1 MSEGSS
7 TSYSDAGV
15 QTSNGEPFTDVCVC
29 SNACDNDA
37 VCSAEDYLE
46 GAEPRGTFSALPH
59 MPSDPAMANAG
70 PVAIL
75 PASPPDNPSLL
86 PNTSRARRSK
96 LPPLKALPGGSQKL
110 LAVGLLSPTSEAMR
124 TKNSREGDG
133 HPKADGVDQE
143 QLDQE
148 PLPDD
153 YVRQGA
159 EPGEPAHRK
168 SNGCG
173 DAPNNG
179 CADATKKCAPD
190 VHGGTEVSHIPSHQ
204 PGSSG
209 ARHEKCNSLRSIL
222 ARRRRRK
229 NAGDL
234 EGKENGDGDGSTL
247 QGSASPGCG
256 RGGAVAPWPSPDTY
270 EATSLLCLSLDNP
283 LRRLCIRCIEAK
295 WSATDTWAD
304 SIVTVLILLNTI
316 QLMMFDPLD
325 TKANISKPETSSG
338 KSWPPLGACV
348 CVCVRVC
355 VVCVLLMCC

>member
-1 MSEGSS
+1 MVGTMSEGSS

-37 VCSAEDYLE
+37 VCSAEDYLGEFPVNALACVLMRWRSLNSLHLPTTRAQTCTRARVHILLLSE

-179 CADATKKCAPD
+179 CADATKKW
-190 VHGGTEVSHIPSHQ
+190 
-204 PGSSG
+204 
-209 ARHEKCNSLRSIL
+209 
-222 ARRRRRK
+222 
-229 NAGDL
+229 
-234 EGKENGDGDGSTL
+234 
-247 QGSASPGCG
+247 SP
-256 RGGAVAPWPSPDTY
+256 PHP
-270 EATSLLCLSLDNP
+270 
-283 LRRLCIRCIEAK
+283 
-295 WSATDTWAD
+295 
-304 SIVTVLILLNTI
+304 
-316 QLMMFDPLD
+316 
-325 TKANISKPETSSG
+325 
-338 KSWPPLGACV
+338 CV
-348 CVCVRVC
+348 CMCAWTC
-355 VVCVLLMCC
+355 PGAIDCHISLMRDA